1 MTRKKRL
8 RTQLQGKVANTSAE
22 CAPQD
27 ELRER
32 VKGRST
38 LHEIS
43 TAQGAEFRPFFRR
56 LATNRPDDARSWPAE
71 YARRFEII
79 AAVRE
84 REMDAAKQ
92 ALPENPEDATYEQL
106 AALCRAIAEFD
117 IASCVT
123 RHAWEVDERLRD
135 LPQVD
140 TVILEAALV
149 EIDDFMR
156 QVSFR
161 MRHRIHDPLFP
172 GHNTGMLL
180 DLAGLLSP
188 QTHLY
193 PDLRRALGSGGADP
207 TEEKYR
213 LLPAAVYEKT
223 RQPEAGETLDRI
235 RKRVAYAL
243 QELGD
248 ADMPR
253 REKKVIEIDEDG
265 KSARKVK
272 KYDAE
277 LSSGLGRS
285 SEDDDAPDQLSLIRY
300 RQRRNDPSS
309 DSDGFSNHSLDI
321 LELREVIERAD
332 PTPRQLDML
341 KRKAVLGDSSKEIA
355 ADYGVT
361 VSTVDNTNSQTQK
374 KLRTARASDLSSSRD
389 AFPPD

>member
-1 MTRKKRL
+1 MMMARKKRR
-8 RTQLQGKVANTSAE
+8 RTQVQGKVANTSAE

-27 ELRER
+27 ELRGR

-43 TAQGAEFRPFFRR
+43 TAQGAEFRAFFRW

-92 ALPENPEDATYEQL
+92 AFPENPEDATHEQL
-106 AALCRAIAEFD
+106 AALCRAMAEFD

-140 TVILEAALV
+140 AVILEAALV

-156 QVSFR
+156 QISFR

-172 GHNTGMLL
+172 GHNTAMLL
-180 DLAGLLSP
+180 DLAGLLAP

-235 RKRVAYAL
+235 RNRVAYAL

-248 ADMPR
+248 GDMPR
-253 REKKVIEIDEDG
+253 REKQVIEIDEDG
-265 KSARKVK
+265 KSALKVK

-285 SEDDDAPDQLSLIRY
+285 SEDDDAPDQLSRIRY
-300 RQRRNDPSS
+300 RQRGNDPSS
-309 DSDGFSNHSLDI
+309 DSDGFSDHALDL
-321 LELREVIERAD
+321 LELGEVIERAS

-341 KRKAVLGDSSKEIA
+341 KRRAVLGETSNEV
-355 ADYGVT
+355 ADNYDTTTDNVDAT
-361 VSTVDNTNSQTQK
+361 VSQTRA
-374 KLRTARASDLSSSRD
+374 KLRAAREDIRHPKK
-389 AFPPD
+389 PPT